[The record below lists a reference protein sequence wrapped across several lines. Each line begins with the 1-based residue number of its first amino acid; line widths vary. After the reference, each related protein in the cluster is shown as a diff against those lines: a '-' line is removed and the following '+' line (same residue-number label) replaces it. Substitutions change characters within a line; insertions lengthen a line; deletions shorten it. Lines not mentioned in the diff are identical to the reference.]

1 MLFGYA
7 RVSTLEQDTSLQIS
21 ALRAARC
28 DRIVQEKRSA
38 VKHRPELVKL
48 LGQLQAGDVLVVYKL
63 DRLARSLQHL
73 LSILEQLQA
82 VGASIK
88 SLTEPIATDTPA
100 GRMMIQVLGA
110 VAEFERAII
119 RERSIAGRVEAVK
132 AGRSIGGRPPRLMYE
147 ELREILALRDA
158 GFTYSV
164 LADAYGVSESYLC
177 RIVLEASGKRQRPWG
192 VVRRLVWGL

>member
-1 MLFGYA
+1 M
-7 RVSTLEQDTSLQIS
+7 QIS

-28 DRIVQEKRSA
+28 DRIVQEKKSA

-82 VGASIK
+82 SGASIK
-88 SLTEPIATDTPA
+88 SLTEPISTDTPA

-110 VAEFERAII
+110 VAEFEREII
-119 RERSIAGRVEAVK
+119 RERSMAGQLEAMK
-132 AGRSIGGRPPRLMYE
+132 AGVRFGRPGRLSVQE
-147 ELREILALRDA
+147 QTEIILLRESGLSL
-158 GFTYSV
+158 SV
-164 LADAYGVSESYLC
+164 IGEAYGVSPSRVFQLHSQALG
-177 RIVLEASGKRQRPWG
+177 RVSRFGLLRS
-192 VVRRLVWGL
+192 VVHTSVFT